1 MSQVL
6 IVRLIAIKFK
16 RSFRFSFGI
25 RFPILCHK
33 IPAKKLYLA
42 NSNLDLA
49 YANVILL

>member
-6 IVRLIAIKFK
+6 IVRRIAIKFK

-49 YANVILL
+49 YPNVILL